1 MPTLEPNELSER
13 ELDILRLV
21 ATGASNKEIAQSLF
35 ISSNTVK
42 VHLRNIFTKIGA
54 NSRTE
59 AAMYAVHNKI
69 VETASAEVLSG
80 EAAKQSSDSAD
91 LSIPSTV
98 LWDRKTAV
106 RTIGLSVALI
116 LSLAILGLVYFR
128 DRIIPTEAFISPT
141 ATARVQWFQ
150 LPGLPTPRAGL
161 AVTNYENQI
170 YAIGGEDASGVS
182 NVVERYDPPTNTWT
196 SLNPKPTPVTD
207 ISAAAIGGLI
217 YVPGGKLASGIVTD
231 ITEIYD
237 PQSDKWTTGS
247 ALPKPLSA
255 HAIAVFEGRIY
266 LFGGWD
272 GNQVVNDAYVFD
284 PRNNTWMDLPSMP
297 TARSRAGAVAV
308 SGKIYVIGGWDG
320 QKGLTVNEV
329 FQPDRS
335 DLKSQWSEGV
345 PLPSGRYGMGITNLA
360 DIIFVVGGTNS
371 ADDLTMIAMEP
382 EDKNWGQLEAP
393 LQKGWSSLGSVTV
406 GTRLYALGGE
416 AEEGLA
422 NTMWSYQAI
431 FTIILPII
439 Q

>member
-150 LPGLPTPRAGL
+150 LP
-161 AVTNYENQI
+161 
-170 YAIGGEDASGVS
+170 
-182 NVVERYDPPTNTWT
+182 
-196 SLNPKPTPVTD
+196 
-207 ISAAAIGGLI
+207 
-217 YVPGGKLASGIVTD
+217 
-231 ITEIYD
+231 
-237 PQSDKWTTGS
+237 
-247 ALPKPLSA
+247 
-255 HAIAVFEGRIY
+255 
-266 LFGGWD
+266 
-272 GNQVVNDAYVFD
+272 
-284 PRNNTWMDLPSMP
+284 
-297 TARSRAGAVAV
+297 
-308 SGKIYVIGGWDG
+308 
-320 QKGLTVNEV
+320 
-329 FQPDRS
+329 
-335 DLKSQWSEGV
+335 V
-345 PLPSGRYGMGITNLA
+345 PLK
-360 DIIFVVGGTNS
+360 
-371 ADDLTMIAMEP
+371 E
-382 EDKNWGQLEAP
+382 KNE
-393 LQKGWSSLGSVTV
+393 
-406 GTRLYALGGE
+406 
-416 AEEGLA
+416 
-422 NTMWSYQAI
+422 
-431 FTIILPII
+431 F
-439 Q
+439 